1 VTTEAVG
8 IKGGEVFVTD
18 GYLSE
23 VIYPIKDNMV
33 NYAVTLIESIYN
45 TYLAD
50 GNHRVVVSV
59 VPDKNIALHEAY
71 YETDPAFSDAL
82 LLPYADISQIVR
94 EGTKS
99 FALYHDIMSTLSL
112 SSYYYTDMHWRQ
124 EYLTETAASIHDA
137 FGLPLEFQAVAE
149 PFTAHP
155 FIGSYTEDALMADA
169 EVDTLYYVM
178 NETLEQ
184 VRVTDYVNGIPQEGV
199 LYNTDITADQKTY
212 DLFLSGPMP
221 LQVLESPLAKTDREL
236 IIFRD
241 SFGSSLAP
249 LLMRDYEKI
258 TLIDTRYIVPAMLGE
273 YVDFEGADVLMA
285 YSSLI
290 LNDAYIFKK

>member
-1 VTTEAVG
+1 
-8 IKGGEVFVTD
+8 
-18 GYLSE
+18 
-23 VIYPIKDNMV
+23 M
-33 NYAVTLIESIYN
+33 ESIYN

-50 GNHRVVVSV
+50 DNHRVVVSV

-82 LLPYADISQIVR
+82 LLPYADISKIVR

-99 FALYHDIMSTLSL
+99 FALYHDIISTLSL

-124 EYLTETAASIHDA
+124 EYLTETATSIHDA
-137 FGLPLEFQAVAE
+137 FGLPLEFQAAAE

-155 FIGSYTEDALMADA
+155 FVGSYTEDALMADA

-199 LYNTDITADQKTY
+199 LYNTDITADQKSY

-241 SFGSSLAP
+241 SFGSAIAPYFCEQYARVTLVDLRYLSSGVLA
-249 LLMRDYEKI
+249 DYI
-258 TLIDTRYIVPAMLGE
+258 
-273 YVDFEGADVLMA
+273 DFENQDILFL
-285 YSSLI
+285 YSTHI
-290 LNDAYIFKK
+290 LNTAMILK